1 MFDKTT
7 LFRSLFLIV
16 IATVSTAP
24 WAVAQ
29 TDLEGDWVF
38 RGFYQ
43 DIRGGPTKS
52 SDFNFD
58 TGSFTFT
65 STGGDNYRIRVVDQF
80 ETVEL
85 DVALTKNGNV
95 YSGVLPADQ
104 EPQSTA
110 TEEVRIIMD
119 GDFAYLISLTWHVST
134 ETGLAGQSFA
144 YNSVAYLL
152 SRNEL
157 STQVA
162 SRWSGNYAYRLV
174 GQRQVWAGDSRQEF
188 VDVPSITLNAGGSG
202 GVANYQGAVSYDVS
216 LGADTLGLAGQTIA
230 PLSGT
235 LVSNGSFRVDNNEVR
250 RYSMAVQVNDTD
262 VVWMTTSVTMG
273 AVNPGTT
280 GEYYILTSAV
290 TAAGRATRTVEMSP
304 EFTRNLPAEIAVLE
318 GGDVFLSADVIGA
331 PAPQYQWYL
340 SENNDPFPFFEPIL
354 SSDSRFELDFVAGSS
369 LTSSANLVLRNVTAE
384 MDGYRFEVEALN
396 AAGSTTSTPTVLKV
410 LSAPTARLPNLSVR
424 TTLGA
429 AQNLAVGFVMTGGSK
444 PLLIRA
450 VGPTLGD
457 FGVGDAM
464 TDPRIGF
471 NDPQGNEL
479 DANDDWD
486 ASLAPTFAEL
496 GAFALVDGSKDAAL
510 RVDLSG
516 LGTVSVNGPDEGT
529 VLVEVYDIGESND
542 TRLVNVS
549 ARNQVGTGGNILIA
563 GFVVSGEDPK
573 NMLIRAVGP
582 ELQNFGLTGTLADP
596 LLRVYKQNAADP
608 TNPLLVGENDNW
620 SPGLRPSFVKTGAFD
635 LTTLSL
641 DAALVITLEPGAYTA
656 QVSGADGGTGQAIV
670 EIYELP

>member
-157 STQVA
+157 PTQVA

>member
-1 MFDKTT
+1 M
-7 LFRSLFLIV
+7 
-16 IATVSTAP
+16 
-24 WAVAQ
+24 
-29 TDLEGDWVF
+29 
-38 RGFYQ
+38 
-43 DIRGGPTKS
+43 
-52 SDFNFD
+52 
-58 TGSFTFT
+58 
-65 STGGDNYRIRVVDQF
+65 
-80 ETVEL
+80 
-85 DVALTKNGNV
+85 
-95 YSGVLPADQ
+95 
-104 EPQSTA
+104 
-110 TEEVRIIMD
+110 
-119 GDFAYLISLTWHVST
+119 TWHVST

-157 STQVA
+157 PTQVA

>member
-1 MFDKTT
+1 M
-7 LFRSLFLIV
+7 
-16 IATVSTAP
+16 
-24 WAVAQ
+24 AQ

-157 STQVA
+157 PTQVA

>member
-1 MFDKTT
+1 M
-7 LFRSLFLIV
+7 
-16 IATVSTAP
+16 
-24 WAVAQ
+24 AQ

-65 STGGDNYRIRVVDQF
+65 STGGDNYRIRAVDQF

-157 STQVA
+157 PTQVA